1 MLPRLLYLGD
11 VPVESSYHGSALLYR
26 LLQSY
31 PADRLMVV
39 EANLFP
45 PRTARRLAGV
55 RHATL
60 DVGHPRLMHSRMHDW
75 YSRWLLHGA
84 GGRAAR
90 VSRLL
95 GSFRPDAVLT
105 VGHGWSW
112 VTAAHYAAQL
122 GVPLHLIVHD
132 DWPRLVGEGQRAHV
146 ERIFGDVYR
155 RAASRLCVSPGMA
168 EDYEQRYGARG
179 TVLLPSRAADAA
191 AFDGPAP
198 QAGRVDGHRV
208 FAFAGT
214 VNSPGY
220 AQLLGQLAVSLAPH
234 DATLMI
240 FGPLTEAQAAS
251 NGLSRPNVRLG
262 GLLDPDSLLQRL
274 RRDADVLFVPMSFA
288 AEDRANMRM
297 GFPSKLTDYTS
308 VGLPMLVWGPAYCSA
323 VGWAASNPGVAEVV
337 TTDTPQGI
345 ADSVNR
351 LMRDA
356 EYRVALARQAQAT
369 GDRDFAAAAAQ
380 AVLHRALGA
389 A

>member
-1 MLPRLLYLGD
+1 MLPQLLYLGD

-31 PADRLMVV
+31 PTDRLMVV
-39 EANLFP
+39 EGNLFP

-75 YSRWLLHGA
+75 YSRWLLRGA
-84 GGRAAR
+84 AGRAAR
-90 VSRLL
+90 VSQVL

-105 VGHGWSW
+105 VGHGCSW
-112 VTAAHYAAQL
+112 VTAAHYAAQR

-132 DWPRLVGEGQRAHV
+132 DWPRLVGEGQRTHV
-146 ERIFGDVYR
+146 DRVFGDVYR
-155 RAASRLCVSPGMA
+155 RAASRLCVSPAMA
-168 EDYEQRYGARG
+168 EDYQQRYGASG

-191 AFDGPAP
+191 VFDGPAP
-198 QAGRVDGHRV
+198 QAGREDGHRV

-220 AQLLGQLAVSLAPH
+220 AQLLGQLAVSLAAH
-234 DATLMI
+234 HATLMI
-240 FGPLTEAQAAS
+240 FGPLTEEQAAA

-308 VGLPMLVWGPAYCSA
+308 VGLPLLVWGPACCSA
-323 VGWAASNPGVAEVV
+323 VRWAAGNPGVADVV
-337 TTDTPQGI
+337 TTDNPRAI
-345 ADSVNR
+345 ADSVSR

-356 EYRVALARQAQAT
+356 EYRVALARQAQAI

-380 AVLHRALGA
+380 AELHRALA
-389 A
+389 AA